1 MRFSESTAVLKAA
14 VQRYNGELSEHE
26 YGRDIMNHKESEIL
40 GKARLTYLR
49 KVVFLKQLVFLEVS
63 GT

>member
-14 VQRYNGELSEHE
+14 VQMYNGELSEHE

-40 GKARLTYLR
+40 GKARLTYFR